1 MARFRLEPGPIPL
14 HHQVYLDLRAAL
26 EAGEWRTGD
35 RLPPERD
42 LAGRYGCSLITVR
55 RALAD
60 LAREERLERTRGRG
74 TFVRAPRIVRELSST
89 LSFSQEMELRGL
101 EPRTT
106 LLTARIQ
113 PAGEG
118 VAAALLLGPG
128 APTVHLERLRS
139 AADRPLLLEQAHL
152 SAERFP
158 DLLTADLEHGSLYD
172 FLAARYDCR
181 IERLRETIE
190 PVIPPARE
198 ARLLGQSR
206 RTPALLLEGIAF
218 DEADRPVEFSR
229 TFVPGDRSKFLI
241 ESTGRWVRGLRSMR
255 GSEPGGAAIDSLV
268 LATGSG
274 TGNERGRE
282 AAAIEEGSMT

>member
-74 TFVRAPRIVRELSST
+74 TFVRAPRIVRELTST

-106 LLTARIQ
+106 LLTARLQ
-113 PAGEG
+113 PAAEG
-118 VAAALLLGPG
+118 VAAALLILPG

-172 FLAARYDCR
+172 FLAARYGCR

-190 PVIPPARE
+190 PVLPPARE
-198 ARLLGQSR
+198 AQLLGQSR
-206 RTPALLLEGIAF
+206 RMPALLLEGTAF

-229 TFVPGDRSKFLI
+229 TYVPGDRSKFLI

-255 GSEPGGAAIDSLV
+255 GSEQGAAAIDGLV
-268 LATGSG
+268 LANGSG
-274 TGNERGRE
+274 TGNERGRG
-282 AAAIEEGSMT
+282 AVALDEGSSN

>member
-26 EAGEWRTGD
+26 DAGEWRTGD

-89 LSFSQEMELRGL
+89 LSFAQEMELRGL

-106 LLTARIQ
+106 LLTARLQ
-113 PAGEG
+113 PAADR
-118 VAAALLLGPG
+118 VAAALLIETG
-128 APTVHLERLRS
+128 APTFHLERLRS

-172 FLAARYDCR
+172 FLAARYACR
-181 IERLRETIE
+181 IERLLETIE
-190 PVIPPARE
+190 PVMPPARE
-198 ARLLGQSR
+198 AGLLGQSR
-206 RTPALLLEGIAF
+206 RTPALLLEGTAF

-229 TFVPGDRSKFLI
+229 TYVPGDRSKFLV
-241 ESTGRWVRGLRSMR
+241 ESTGRWVQGLRSMR
-255 GSEPGGAAIDSLV
+255 GSEQGSAAIDGLV
-268 LATGSG
+268 LASRPG

-282 AAAIEEGSMT
+282 AVALEEGSSS

>member
-1 MARFRLEPGPIPL
+1 LARFRLEPGPIPL

-113 PAGEG
+113 PAAEG

-139 AADRPLLLEQAHL
+139 AADRPLLLEQANL

-190 PVIPPARE
+190 PVLPPARE
-198 ARLLGQSR
+198 ARLLGQSH

-255 GSEPGGAAIDSLV
+255 GSEQGGAAIESLV

-274 TGNERGRE
+274 TGIERGRE
-282 AAAIEEGSMT
+282 AAALEEGSMT

>member
-1 MARFRLEPGPIPL
+1 MARFHLEPGPIPL

-26 EAGEWRTGD
+26 DAGEWRTGD

-60 LAREERLERTRGRG
+60 LTREERLERTRGRG

-101 EPRTT
+101 QPRTT

-118 VAAALLLGPG
+118 VAAALLLRRG

-152 SAERFP
+152 SAESSSRR
-158 DLLTADLEHGSLYD
+158 G
-172 FLAARYDCR
+172 AAPG
-181 IERLRETIE
+181 LGQ
-190 PVIPPARE
+190 
-198 ARLLGQSR
+198 RLLDTGSR
-206 RTPALLLEGIAF
+206 PWRYSTRTISSFGPTAAASTDSTGSRFLLL
-218 DEADRPVEFSR
+218 RPSPNV
-229 TFVPGDRSKFLI
+229 
-241 ESTGRWVRGLRSMR
+241 
-255 GSEPGGAAIDSLV
+255 
-268 LATGSG
+268 
-274 TGNERGRE
+274 
-282 AAAIEEGSMT
+282 

>member
-1 MARFRLEPGPIPL
+1 MARFHLEPGPIPL
-14 HHQVYLDLRAAL
+14 HHQVYLDLHAAL
-26 EAGEWRTGD
+26 DAGEWRTGD

-60 LAREERLERTRGRG
+60 LTREERLERTRGRG

-89 LSFSQEMELRGL
+89 LSFAQEMELRGL
-101 EPRTT
+101 QPRTT

-118 VAAALLLGPG
+118 VAAALLLRSG

-139 AADRPLLLEQAHL
+139 AAERPLLLEQAHL

-190 PVIPPARE
+190 PVMPPARE

-206 RTPALLLEGIAF
+206 RTPALLLEGTAF
-218 DEADRPVEFSR
+218 DEGDRPVEFSR
-229 TFVPGDRSKFLI
+229 TYVPGDRSKFLI
-241 ESTGRWVRGLRSMR
+241 ESTGRSVRGLRSMG
-255 GSEPGGAAIDSLV
+255 GSGGDAAEIDGLV
-268 LATGSG
+268 LAGGLG
-274 TGNERGRE
+274 TGLDRGRQ
-282 AAAIEEGSMT
+282 AAAVEEGSST